1 MSIINKVKGLVGAV
15 DSGPNTYHCPD
26 CDRTF
31 EVDAPPGRVICSDC
45 GNKDIEYI
53 TE

>member
-1 MSIINKVKGLVGAV
+1 MALLETVKGLIWPA
-15 DSGPNTYHCPD
+15 DTGPNTYHCSD

-31 EVDAPPGRVICSDC
+31 EVDAPPARVICSDC
-45 GNKDIEYI
+45 GNKDVELV